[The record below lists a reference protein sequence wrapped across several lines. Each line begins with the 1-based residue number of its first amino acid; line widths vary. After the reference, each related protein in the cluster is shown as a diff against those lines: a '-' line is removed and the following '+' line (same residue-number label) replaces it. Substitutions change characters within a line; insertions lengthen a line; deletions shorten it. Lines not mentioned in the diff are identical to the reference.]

1 MNRKGVILL
10 ILVLAVIN
18 YIWLAIDNFPLWF
31 DHGQYYQK
39 SILLFFASQQGPLD
53 FVREV
58 LGIGAPYWCH
68 IHRIIIPL
76 FSLPFYYILGLSADA
91 AVLSG
96 TIFLAAALLSTY
108 AIATRLFDKRTGFLA
123 AFILA
128 TSPGLFIYSRRYSPE
143 FATIG
148 IVALML
154 YFLLRT
160 ENFRNRLFSI
170 LFGLSFGLSML
181 TKEMSAAFVVGPAAY
196 ILYKANLSFLFKG
209 KTSSRRSLF
218 VNLILALSCA
228 AAVMAPLYILHSRE
242 VFSNIFDAAYSTE
255 VQQIYGM
262 VRPFSLRGLT
272 FYIYEISVYNFLPL
286 FSFGFILGV
295 IFCIRKKIPNRA
307 FLFWWLI
314 GGYIVLC
321 STLTRLSEYSLPLL
335 PALAIVSAY
344 GVRSLFKK
352 RLQQNLLVAFV
363 IVWGSGQ
370 LLISSFH
377 FQKAPLWLY
386 YRQTLLG
393 NNFERYYPSE
403 GDWQAEQIIDY
414 LLANKDNPGEIG
426 SVHLGA
432 NFFAF
437 SPVVLEYTAV
447 EKGAKFVFMGYSV
460 HPEEIWFCDFVVIK
474 SGPEQGMFYSL
485 KQVEE
490 LSLQLEERDDFI
502 KLPRSFPL
510 PDGSQAVIYKK
521 IEAED

>member
-170 LFGLSFGLSML
+170 LFGAWGLFI
-181 TKEMSAAFVVGPAAY
+181 TRFFVVAEKLRWRFGRLFAGPKSGIFTTQY
-196 ILYKANLSFLFKG
+196 PQINLS
-209 KTSSRRSLF
+209 
-218 VNLILALSCA
+218 A
-228 AAVMAPLYILHSRE
+228 
-242 VFSNIFDAAYSTE
+242 
-255 VQQIYGM
+255 
-262 VRPFSLRGLT
+262 GL
-272 FYIYEISVYNFLPL
+272 
-286 FSFGFILGV
+286 
-295 IFCIRKKIPNRA
+295 
-307 FLFWWLI
+307 
-314 GGYIVLC
+314 
-321 STLTRLSEYSLPLL
+321 
-335 PALAIVSAY
+335 
-344 GVRSLFKK
+344 
-352 RLQQNLLVAFV
+352 
-363 IVWGSGQ
+363 
-370 LLISSFH
+370 
-377 FQKAPLWLY
+377 LWP
-386 YRQTLLG
+386 T
-393 NNFERYYPSE
+393 P
-403 GDWQAEQIIDY
+403 W
-414 LLANKDNPGEIG
+414 PG
-426 SVHLGA
+426 
-432 NFFAF
+432 
-437 SPVVLEYTAV
+437 
-447 EKGAKFVFMGYSV
+447 
-460 HPEEIWFCDFVVIK
+460 
-474 SGPEQGMFYSL
+474 
-485 KQVEE
+485 
-490 LSLQLEERDDFI
+490 R
-502 KLPRSFPL
+502 
-510 PDGSQAVIYKK
+510 
-521 IEAED
+521 